1 MSQDSAD
8 EAPGETEVHADWI
21 GRVIEDRYRIEELL
35 AEGGMGAVFEATHLR
50 MDRRVAL
57 KIVHPDHMDNAV
69 VVQRFQR
76 EVKAHGR
83 LDHPNVVAALDCGT
97 TKGGEAYLVT
107 QLARGENL
115 ADVLEVGALGWRRAC
130 ELGAEIA
137 DALYAA
143 HQAGVVHR
151 DLKPSNVILVPDDD
165 GVEHARLIDFGIA
178 RFLEE
183 EEPRAAAAATGGAKS
198 LTEVGTAVGTVGY
211 MAPEQGLGQPVDSR
225 TDLYSLGVLLFEMV
239 TGQPLFD
246 RRTLTMTTYITRQL
260 TEEAPAL
267 GDLVEGVPPALG
279 DLVQQL
285 LAGKR
290 AERLGDAREA
300 RERLRELAAWVE
312 PESTDAVTEETEAVA
327 PPAVESAAPAPEPRR
342 APAPRRAEPLLERV
356 RARPWGFAVGVTVL
370 ALVGIVW
377 LAVGGDEPA
386 GKPPKAEHV
395 APAVEPPA
403 IAPMQAELALLL
415 AEEVDWR
422 ARREAAR
429 AIWDFTPRE
438 ALDPLTLNL
447 ARLQLVAD
455 CDARR
460 RTIRDLAELGDP
472 RALEPLARHR
482 RNRRDRCRL
491 QDEFMRAER
500 ELRAP

>member
-151 DLKPSNVILVPDDD
+151 DLKPSNIWMLD
-165 GVEHARLIDFGIA
+165 GGGVKVIDFGIA
-178 RFLEE
+178 RVLEDQ
-183 EEPRAAAAATGGAKS
+183 PGGAR
-198 LTEVGTAVGTVGY
+198 LTADTTIVGTPAYISPEAVEGGREVGPGA
-211 MAPEQGLGQPVDSR
+211 
-225 TDLYSLGVLLFEMV
+225 DLYALGVILFEM
-239 TGQPLFD
+239 
-246 RRTLTMTTYITRQL
+246 ITS
-260 TEEAPAL
+260 EPPFWDEAPMAL
-267 GDLVEGVPPALG
+267 CAMH
-279 DLVQQL
+279 
-285 LAGKR
+285 
-290 AERLGDAREA
+290 
-300 RERLRELAAWVE
+300 LREPPPRL
-312 PESTDAVTEETEAVA
+312 DA
-327 PPAVESAAPAPEPRR
+327 
-342 APAPRRAEPLLERV
+342 
-356 RARPWGFAVGVTVL
+356 
-370 ALVGIVW
+370 
-377 LAVGGDEPA
+377 
-386 GKPPKAEHV
+386 
-395 APAVEPPA
+395 
-403 IAPMQAELALLL
+403 
-415 AEEVDWR
+415 
-422 ARREAAR
+422 
-429 AIWDFTPRE
+429 
-438 ALDPLTLNL
+438 
-447 ARLQLVAD
+447 
-455 CDARR
+455 
-460 RTIRDLAELGDP
+460 
-472 RALEPLARHR
+472 
-482 RNRRDRCRL
+482 RL
-491 QDEFMRAER
+491 QDERFEGELPTGLADLVSALLEKDPGLRPASAYEVEAILRSMSTEDGPVRLGGVSVMGGARTIVTRRRPRLLLPALIVGGFVVAAIAIVGVVWALRAPPAPADVAQPETPEPPEPEVVPEETAVEVEPAAPPGVEIPSEVRVEIRTTPARATLRLDGEEVTSPIVLPRGSETMTLAIEARGHLPEER
-500 ELRAP
+500 ELIPDRDQALEIVLRRRPRARRDVTSKLRSWE

>member
-1 MSQDSAD
+1 M
-8 EAPGETEVHADWI
+8 
-21 GRVIEDRYRIEELL
+21 
-35 AEGGMGAVFEATHLR
+35 
-50 MDRRVAL
+50 
-57 KIVHPDHMDNAV
+57 
-69 VVQRFQR
+69 
-76 EVKAHGR
+76 
-83 LDHPNVVAALDCGT
+83 
-97 TKGGEAYLVT
+97 
-107 QLARGENL
+107 
-115 ADVLEVGALGWRRAC
+115 
-130 ELGAEIA
+130 
-137 DALYAA
+137 
-143 HQAGVVHR
+143 
-151 DLKPSNVILVPDDD
+151 
-165 GVEHARLIDFGIA
+165 
-178 RFLEE
+178 
-183 EEPRAAAAATGGAKS
+183 
-198 LTEVGTAVGTVGY
+198 
-211 MAPEQGLGQPVDSR
+211 
-225 TDLYSLGVLLFEMV
+225 
-239 TGQPLFD
+239 
-246 RRTLTMTTYITRQL
+246 
-260 TEEAPAL
+260 
-267 GDLVEGVPPALG
+267 
-279 DLVQQL
+279 
-285 LAGKR
+285 
-290 AERLGDAREA
+290 
-300 RERLRELAAWVE
+300 
-312 PESTDAVTEETEAVA
+312 
-327 PPAVESAAPAPEPRR
+327 
-342 APAPRRAEPLLERV
+342 
-356 RARPWGFAVGVTVL
+356 TVL